1 MDNSEQEIHHEE
13 NQPNEIQNEV
23 EENRDINNHIEEE
36 NSTSKKI
43 QIGHELSS
51 EDNKKYFLLFIPQKD
66 LLKILLTEKDIFPY
80 KTYELLISL
89 EELRPKNDFFLQFS
103 SLQDLS
109 SELNSS
115 NTTISFKI
123 YKQKTNVIELAF
135 VFPDEEEEV
144 ELIANEITDREI
156 FGQLFEKYK
165 SIKQEQEEDINQLKN
180 RMNHIE
186 EILVKMQK
194 EQEEEKEKERL
205 EKERIEQEK
214 LEQERL
220 EKENEQKKMEEE
232 IKEKEK
238 QEEIQ
243 KNKKSG
249 KNTVKSKKT
258 GKKK

>member
-1 MDNSEQEIHHEE
+1 M
-13 NQPNEIQNEV
+13 
-23 EENRDINNHIEEE
+23 
-36 NSTSKKI
+36 
-43 QIGHELSS
+43 
-51 EDNKKYFLLFIPQKD
+51 
-66 LLKILLTEKDIFPY
+66 
-80 KTYELLISL
+80 ISL

-220 EKENEQKKMEEE
+220 EKENEQKKLEEE

-249 KNTVKSKKT
+249 KNAVKSKKT

>member
-36 NSTSKKI
+36 NFTSKKI
-43 QIGHELSS
+43 QIGHELLS

-80 KTYELLISL
+80 ITYELLISL

-123 YKQKTNVIELAF
+123 YKQKTNIIELAF

-220 EKENEQKKMEEE
+220 EKENEQKKLEEE

-249 KNTVKSKKT
+249 KNAVKSKKT